1 MGLGISTFSDESQ
14 LPNSVFFLS
23 QLPNPVF
30 LLLVDGFTGELT
42 RFSGMGLSKA
52 DQLELL
58 GRETTAV
65 CALLA
70 CEDCDLLEPLPTAG
84 AAASGATPATGRPA
98 ACTLSPADATAAAEA
113 SISKSGASRNQ

>member
-1 MGLGISTFSDESQ
+1 MGLGISTFSDG
-14 LPNSVFFLS
+14 S

-58 GRETTAV
+58 GRETAAV
-65 CALLA
+65 CASLA

-84 AAASGATPATGRPA
+84 AAASGATPGTCRPA
-98 ACTLSPADATAAAEA
+98 ACTLSPADATAAAEV
-113 SISKSGASRNQ
+113 SISIAACGGV